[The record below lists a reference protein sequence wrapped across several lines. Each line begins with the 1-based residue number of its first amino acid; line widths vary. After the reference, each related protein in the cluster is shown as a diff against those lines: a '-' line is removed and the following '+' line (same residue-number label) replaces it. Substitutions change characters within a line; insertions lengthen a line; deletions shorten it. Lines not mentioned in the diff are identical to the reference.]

1 MQAGAM
7 GLASIVSDING
18 CNEIIENEKNGLII
32 PPKNHDALAE
42 AMKRMIDDVELRM
55 IMSANA
61 RKMIRARYEQKM
73 IWDELLKEYRSLESN
88 V

>member
-1 MQAGAM
+1 
-7 GLASIVSDING
+7 
-18 CNEIIENEKNGLII
+18 
-32 PPKNHDALAE
+32 
-42 AMKRMIDDVELRM
+42 MKRMIDDVELRM